1 MATILCLL
9 PIVGGR
15 EKKMENKHQVMQ
27 SHGNATHFARQ
38 FNLIRANTEKIK
50 KNDYRAIF
58 LVTLATIR
66 SHMKHHS
73 FTT

>member
-9 PIVGGR
+9 PIVGGS
-15 EKKMENKHQVMQ
+15 EKKMENKQQVMQ

-50 KNDYRAIF
+50 K
-58 LVTLATIR
+58 
-66 SHMKHHS
+66 K
-73 FTT
+73 